1 MLLHFLF
8 FVISR
13 PNYSHINPFMQLL
26 PFRATFP
33 KLEKIQ
39 VPEQFFGTV
48 KQEYHKYFEEGFFH
62 EIEEPSMFVYQI
74 TKGSR
79 SFTGV
84 ISGVH
89 IEDCLND
96 RILKHEETLAEK
108 EEKQMQLLLRR
119 RAAVKPVLL
128 AHHPVPA
135 IKDWLE
141 QYKRE
146 QLPLMQFKISG
157 DKEHHKI
164 WRISE
169 LDQMATLQ
177 VLFRE
182 QVPMTY
188 IADGHHRTSTALRLF
203 DQTKGGT
210 EGYTSLF
217 AAFFPIHDIQIQDFN
232 RVINSLNGHSPP
244 QFMARLSQ
252 VFEIEPLAQAA
263 KPSRKFELTMCLR
276 GEWYRLNWKERVML
290 EYASEPVILD
300 AMLLNHKV
308 MSKLLGIEDV
318 RNDRRVKYIEG
329 PKGIDGV
336 LKQAEKEP
344 DSVAFCLYPVQ
355 MEEVIKVADIG
366 QVLPPK
372 STWFEPRMKNGLLV
386 KRIGKRVG
394 AEVKG

>member
-13 PNYSHINPFMQLL
+13 PNYSHIKPFMQLL

-39 VPEQFFGTV
+39 TPEQFFGTV
-48 KQEYHKYFEEGFFH
+48 KQEYDKYFEEGFFH

-89 IEDCLND
+89 MADCLND
-96 RILKHEETLAEK
+96 RIRKHEETLAEK
-108 EEKQMQLLLRR
+108 EEKQLQLLLRR
-119 RAAVKPVLL
+119 KAAVKPVLL

-135 IKDWLE
+135 IKNWLE
-141 QYKRE
+141 QYKQE
-146 QLPLMQFKISG
+146 QVPLMQFQLSG
-157 DKEHHKI
+157 DKEYHKI
-164 WRISE
+164 WRVAAP
-169 LDQMATLQ
+169 DQVASLQ
-177 VLFRE
+177 ALFMKH
-182 QVPMTY
+182 VPITY

-203 DQTKGGT
+203 DQTGGNK
-210 EGYTSLF
+210 EDYASLF

-232 RVINSLNGHSPP
+232 RVIKSLNGHSPA
-244 QFMARLSQ
+244 QFMARLSHT
-252 VFEIEPLAQAA
+252 FEIEPIEQAA
-263 KPSRKFELTMCLR
+263 KPSRKLELTMYLR
-276 GEWYRLNWKERVML
+276 GEWYRLRWKERIML
-290 EYASEPVILD
+290 EYASQPVVLD

-318 RNDRRVKYIEG
+318 RNDQRVKYIEG
-329 PKGIDGV
+329 PKGIAGV

-386 KRIGKRVG
+386 KRIGKQIGV
-394 AEVKG
+394 EVKG

>member
-1 MLLHFLF
+1 
-8 FVISR
+8 
-13 PNYSHINPFMQLL
+13 MQLL

-48 KQEYHKYFEEGFFH
+48 KQEYHKYFEEGFFN
-62 EIEEPSMFVYQI
+62 EIAEPSMFIYQI
-74 TKGSR
+74 TKDGR

-89 IEDCLND
+89 MEDCLND
-96 RILKHEETLAEK
+96 RVLKHEETLADK
-108 EEKQMQLLLRR
+108 EEKQLQLLLRR
-119 RAAVKPVLL
+119 KAAVKPVLL
-128 AHHPVPA
+128 AHQPVPV
-135 IKDWLE
+135 IKNWLE
-141 QYKRE
+141 AYKRAE
-146 QLPLMQFKISG
+146 LPLMKFTLRG
-157 DKEHHKI
+157 GKEHHSI
-164 WRISE
+164 WCVSAPAQIEE
-169 LDQMATLQ
+169 LQE
-177 VLFRE
+177 LFRE
-182 QVPMTY
+182 KVPITY

-203 DQTKGGT
+203 DQTTDGT
-210 EGYTSLF
+210 EDYDSLF

-232 RVINSLNGHSPP
+232 RVVNSLNGHSPA

-252 VFEIEPLAQAA
+252 TFEVEPIDQPA
-263 KPSRKFELTMCLR
+263 KPRRKFELTMCLR
-276 GEWYRLNWKERVML
+276 GEWYRLQWKERILL
-290 EYASEPVILD
+290 EYASEAVVLD

-329 PKGIDGV
+329 PRGIAGVMKEVEKGS
-336 LKQAEKEP
+336 

-394 AEVKG
+394 VSAK